1 MYDDKMTV
9 KAWQEAVTIPTY
21 PVGEEERNP
30 MFFEKRVYQG
40 SSGKVYPHP
49 ITEKILD
56 QKEDRTYNGVF
67 LENCYLKVMILP
79 ELGGRVQM
87 AYDKVKQRHFIYHNQ
102 VIKPAL
108 VGLLGPWISGGIEF
122 NWPQH
127 HRPTT
132 FKPVDFA
139 VQENSDGSKTVWTH
153 EFEIMSHTRGAAGF
167 TLYPGKAYLEVEA
180 KIFNSTYLPQ
190 TFLWWANPAVAVND
204 HYQSVFPPDVN
215 AVFDHGKRDV
225 STFPIATGTY
235 YKIDYSPGTDISRF
249 RNIPVP
255 TSYMAMES
263 DFDFIGGYEHD
274 SESGLLHVADHHVS
288 PGKKQWT
295 WGNGE
300 FGKAWDR
307 NLTDEDGPYVELM
320 TGVYTDNQPD
330 FAWLM
335 PFEEKSFSQVFMP
348 YQKVGMVKN
357 ATRDI
362 VIGIEPEGPHAA
374 LITIYASSEQNNRV
388 ELYINE
394 RRVFEESFSVS
405 PEKLYQ
411 KSISCSET
419 LGEANYV
426 LVVLDHSGKE
436 LVRYE
441 PASIQKNEIPEAA
454 DAAEE
459 PSQVTSIEKLYLT
472 GLHLEQYRHA
482 TYSPVDYYEE
492 ALRREPGD
500 VRNNSALGLWHLRR
514 GRFAE
519 SEDFFERAI
528 ETLTYRNPNPYVGE
542 PYFHLGVAMKFQGK
556 LSGAYNAFYKAA
568 WNRAWQDASY
578 FCLAQ
583 IDTYR
588 GSYDRGLEHINKSL
602 DLNRNNAAAWA
613 LKAALLRKLG
623 RLLDATQVSEAAIAL
638 DGFNLTARFEHYLAE
653 SDRGERGAASS
664 SLELLEERFRNDVET
679 FINGASEYA
688 HAGMFDEAI
697 SLLALVRPGQDGRL
711 HPMVYYHTG
720 WFCQMKG
727 DTDVARKYYRMGA
740 QASPDYCFP
749 NRLEAIPALQ
759 EAMKADEHDARAP
772 YYLGCLFYD
781 KQQYDLATGLWEEAA
796 RKDARFPTVHRN
808 LAIATFNHEGDA
820 QKALELFEK
829 AFSLGRSDARVFME
843 LDQLYKRMNHRPEK
857 RLAFL
862 ESHLDLVDQRDD
874 VYLERIGLHNV
885 LGNHEEAYTLIT
897 ERTFH
902 PWEGGEGRVSGQY
915 VYSLMEMAKEN
926 LAAGEYEQAIEKLRQ
941 ACVYPEN
948 LGEGKL
954 YTAREN
960 DINYWLGVA
969 HDLSGNKAKAKDYW
983 EKATQGDDEPA
994 AAVFYNDTPPEH
1006 ILYQGLAWRNLNE
1019 PAKADAIFRKL
1030 VHHGEVHKDDHVA
1043 IDYFAVSLPN
1053 MLIFD
1058 DDLNLRNRVH
1068 CLYVT
1073 GLGLLGR
1080 GQTRE
1085 AKLALEEAVR
1095 LDEAHFGAISHLRL
1109 ANRPS
1114 LMETR
1119 QATNVDCS
1127 A

>member
-1 MYDDKMTV
+1 MCEDRIPV

-49 ITEKILD
+49 ITEKIYD
-56 QKEDRTYNGVF
+56 EKENRTYNGIF
-67 LENCYLKVMILP
+67 LENRYLKVMILP

-87 AYDKVKQRHFIYHNQ
+87 AYDKVKERHFIYHNQ

-132 FKPVDFA
+132 FKPVDFD
-139 VQENSDGSKTVWTH
+139 VQENSDGSITVWTH

-180 KIFNSTYLPQ
+180 KIFNPTYLPQ

-204 HYQSVFPPDVN
+204 QYQSVFPPDVN

-225 STFPIATGTY
+225 SSFPIATDTY

-249 RNIPVP
+249 KNIPVP
-255 TSYMAMES
+255 TSYMAIQS

-274 SESGLLHVADHHVS
+274 TEAGLLHVADHHVS

-330 FAWLM
+330 FSWLM

-348 YQKVGMVKN
+348 YQKVGMIKN
-357 ATRDI
+357 ATRD
-362 VIGIEPEGPHAA
+362 VVLGIELDGPHGA
-374 LITIYASSEQNNRV
+374 LITIYASSEQDNRV
-388 ELYINE
+388 ELYVNDSL
-394 RRVFEESFSVS
+394 VFEESFHVS
-405 PEKLYQ
+405 PEKFYQ
-411 KSISCSET
+411 EAVEFSET
-419 LGEANYV
+419 IGETNYR
-426 LVVLDHSGKE
+426 LLVLDQTGKE
-436 LVRYE
+436 LIRYE
-441 PASIQKNEIPEAA
+441 PASIQKKEFPQAA
-454 DAAEE
+454 EAAEE
-459 PSQVTSIEKLYLT
+459 PCRVESTEKLYLT

-500 VRNNSALGLWHLRR
+500 VRNNSALGLWYLRR

-519 SEDFFERAI
+519 SEAFFQKAI

-542 PYFHLGVAMKFQGK
+542 PYFHLGVALKYQGK
-556 LSGAYNAFYKAA
+556 LTGAYNAFYKAT

-583 IDTYR
+583 IDAYR
-588 GSYDRGLEHINKSL
+588 EAYDRGLEHIDKSL
-602 DLNRNNAAAWA
+602 DLNRNNAEAWA
-613 LKAALLRKLG
+613 LKAAILRKQGRVEEALG
-623 RLLDATQVSEAAIAL
+623 VSEEAIAL
-638 DGFNLTARFEHYLAE
+638 DGFSLTARFEKHLSE
-653 SDRGERGAASS
+653 SDRGERDVAHSALQE
-664 SLELLEERFRNDVET
+664 LENLFRNDVET
-679 FINGASEYA
+679 FINGALEYA
-688 HAGMFDEAI
+688 HAGMLDEAI
-697 SLLALVRPGQDGRL
+697 TLLALVRPRQDGSL
-711 HPMVYYHTG
+711 HPMLHYFTG
-720 WFCQMKG
+720 WFYHMKG
-727 DTDVARKYYRMGA
+727 DTAAARQHYKKGSGA
-740 QASPDYCFP
+740 SSDYCFP

-759 EAMKADEHDARAP
+759 EAMKADDSDPKAP

-781 KQQYDLATGLWEEAA
+781 KQQYKLATGLWEDAA
-796 RKDARFPTVHRN
+796 RKDDRFPTVHRN
-808 LAIATFNHEGDA
+808 LGIAAFNHGGNAEEA
-820 QKALELFEK
+820 VERFEK
-829 AFSLGRSDARVFME
+829 AFALNRSDARVFME
-843 LDQLYKRMNHRPEK
+843 LDQLYKRMNHSPER
-857 RLAFL
+857 RLKFL
-862 ESHLDLVDQRDD
+862 ESHLALVDRRDD
-874 VYLERIGLHNV
+874 VYLERIALHNL
-885 LGNHEEAYTLIT
+885 LGNHETAYTLIT
-897 ERTFH
+897 ARKFH
-902 PWEGGEGRVSGQY
+902 PWEGGEGGVSGQY
-915 VYSLMEMAKEN
+915 VYSLMEMAKEDI
-926 LAAGEYEQAIEKLRQ
+926 ATGQYDQAIEKLNEARL
-941 ACVYPEN
+941 YPEN

-954 YTAREN
+954 HTAREN
-960 DINYWLGVA
+960 DIHYWLGLA
-969 HDLSGNKAKAKDYW
+969 HDLSGDKAEAQVYW
-983 EKATQGDDEPA
+983 KMATEGDDEPA

-1006 ILYQGLAWRNLNE
+1006 ILYQGLAWRSLNE
-1019 PAKADAIFRKL
+1019 SEKADAIFRKL
-1030 VHHGEVHKDDHVA
+1030 VSYGEAHMDDNVT

-1068 CLYVT
+1068 CLYVM
-1073 GLGLLGR
+1073 GLGLLGSGR
-1080 GQTRE
+1080 SSE
-1085 AKLALEEAVR
+1085 AKTALKEAQH
-1095 LDEAHFGAISHLRL
+1095 LDAMHFGAVSHLRL
-1109 ANRPS
+1109 LDRP
-1114 LMETR
+1114 LLPGTHQVE
-1119 QATNVDCS
+1119 QPDCS

>member
-1 MYDDKMTV
+1 MCEDRITV

-30 MFFEKRVYQG
+30 VFFEKRVYQG

-49 ITEKILD
+49 ITEKICD
-56 QKEDRTYNGVF
+56 EKEDRTYNGIF
-67 LENCYLKVMILP
+67 LENRYLKVMILP

-139 VQENSDGSKTVWTH
+139 VQENNDGSITVWTH
-153 EFEIMSHTRGAAGF
+153 EFEAMSHTRGAAGF
-167 TLYPGKAYLEVEA
+167 KLYPEKAYLEVEA
-180 KIFNSTYLPQ
+180 KIFNPTYLPQ

-204 HYQSVFPPDVN
+204 QYQSVFPPDVS

-225 STFPIATGTY
+225 SPFPIATGTY

-249 RNIPVP
+249 KNIPVP

-263 DFDFIGGYEHD
+263 EFDFIGGYEHD
-274 SESGLLHVADHHVS
+274 TEAGLLHVADHHVS

-357 ATRDI
+357 ATRD
-362 VIGIEPEGPHAA
+362 VVLGIELDGPHGA
-374 LITIYASSEQNNRV
+374 LITIYASSEQDNRV
-388 ELYINE
+388 ELSVNDHKVLDE
-394 RRVFEESFSVS
+394 AFHVS

-411 KSISCSET
+411 KAVTFSEAI
-419 LGEANYV
+419 GETNYC
-426 LVVLDHSGKE
+426 LRVLDQSGKE
-436 LVRYE
+436 LIRYE
-441 PASIQKNEIPEAA
+441 PASIQKKAFPEAA
-454 DAAEE
+454 HAADE
-459 PSQVTSIEKLYLT
+459 PCNVETTEKLYLT

-500 VRNNSALGLWHLRR
+500 VRNNSALGLWHLRK

-519 SEDFFERAI
+519 SEVFFQKAI

-542 PYFHLGVAMKFQGK
+542 PYFHLGVALKFQEK
-556 LSGAYNAFYKAA
+556 LTQAYNAFYKAT

-583 IDTYR
+583 IDAQR
-588 GSYDRGLEHINKSL
+588 EAFELGLEHIDKSL
-602 DLNRNNAAAWA
+602 DLNRNNAQAWT

-623 RLLDATQVSEAAIAL
+623 RNHEALVVSEEAIAL
-638 DGFNLTARFEHYLAE
+638 DGFSLTAQFEKHLAE
-653 SDRGERGAASS
+653 SACGERGAAESTREG
-664 SLELLEERFRNDVET
+664 LETLFRNEVET
-679 FINGASEYA
+679 FINGALEYA
-688 HAGMFDEAI
+688 HSGMFGEAI
-697 SLLALVRPGQDGRL
+697 QLLCLVRPGRGGDH
-711 HPMVYYHTG
+711 HPMVHYFMG
-720 WFCQMKG
+720 WFCQKVGDAAAAGQHYKKG
-727 DTDVARKYYRMGA
+727 SES
-740 QASPDYCFP
+740 SPDYCFP

-759 EAMKADEHDARAP
+759 EAMKADDSDSKAP

-781 KQQYDLATGLWEEAA
+781 KQQYELAIGLWEDAA
-796 RKDARFPTVHRN
+796 RKDGQFPTVHRN
-808 LAIATFNHEGDA
+808 LGIAAFNHGGSAEE
-820 QKALELFEK
+820 ALERFET
-829 AFSLGRSDARVFME
+829 AFALDRSDARVFME
-843 LDQLYKRMNHRPEK
+843 LDQLYKRLNHSPEQ

-862 ESHLDLVDQRDD
+862 ESHLALVDQRDD
-874 VYLERIGLHNV
+874 VYLERIALHNL
-885 LGNHEEAYTLIT
+885 LGHHQTAYTLIT
-897 ERTFH
+897 ARTFH

-915 VYSLMEMAKEN
+915 VCSLMEMAKEDI
-926 LAAGEYEQAIEKLRQ
+926 ASGRYDQAIEKLNKARI
-941 ACVYPEN
+941 YPEN

-954 YTAREN
+954 HTAREN
-960 DINYWLGVA
+960 DIHYWLGLA
-969 HDLSGNKAKAKDYW
+969 HELIGNPIEAQTYW
-983 EKATQGDDEPA
+983 KMATEGDEEPA

-1006 ILYQGLAWRNLNE
+1006 ILYQGLAWRALKQPE
-1019 PAKADAIFRKL
+1019 KAEAIFQKL
-1030 VHHGEVHKDDHVA
+1030 FDYGDAHMGDEVT

-1068 CLYVT
+1068 CLYVKS
-1073 GLGLLGR
+1073 LGLLGSGR
-1080 GQTRE
+1080 IQQAKTALKE
-1085 AKLALEEAVR
+1085 AR
-1095 LDEAHFGAISHLRL
+1095 CLDAMHFGAVSHLRL
-1109 ANRPS
+1109 ADKPV
-1114 LMETR
+1114 LLDAHGIE
-1119 QATNVDCS
+1119 QTNCS